1 MGDEEQPKVGV
12 SWVQVAGS
20 ALAAVSS
27 AVLLSTLGVAGTVIG
42 AAVGSVVA
50 SVGTSLYTRTLDVS
64 RQQVAAQAAALRRV
78 TRAHSDLDD
87 AVSAM
92 SRGDATSASR
102 IARAGEELDR
112 AEQVLA
118 AGSAGQHDGTLHTLE
133 PDGDALSDEAAR
145 GVPPGASAPQGLR
158 RVLAETL
165 SWKRVAIVAGAVFL
179 VTMVTITAFE
189 MATGRAVSTYTG
201 GSDRQ
206 TGSTVPGLERDNR
219 PATPTPSD
227 GATDDDGEPAEEP
240 TDTPSDAASPT
251 EGALPTDE
259 PTTSPSITPTPSPSP
274 EVTVPPTPAPSSTA
288 TGSTGG

>member
-1 MGDEEQPKVGV
+1 MGDEEQPKAGV

-42 AAVGSVVA
+42 AAVGSVIA
-50 SVGTSLYTRTLDVS
+50 TVGTSLYTRTLDVS

-102 IARAGEELDR
+102 IARAGEQLDR

-118 AGSAGQHDGTLHTLE
+118 AGSAGHQDGALRTLQ
-133 PDGDALSDEAAR
+133 PDDVALSDEPGR
-145 GVPPGASAPQGLR
+145 GVPPGDSSPRGLR
-158 RVLAETL
+158 QVLADRL
-165 SWKRVAIVAGAVFL
+165 SWRRVAVVAGAVFL
-179 VTMVTITAFE
+179 VTMVAITAFE

-206 TGSTVPGLERDNR
+206 TGSTVPGIERDTR
-219 PATPTPSD
+219 PASPAPSD
-227 GATDDDGEPAEEP
+227 DVTDDGEPVEEP
-240 TDTPSDAASPT
+240 TEAGSDAPAPT
-251 EGALPTDE
+251 ESATPTDE
-259 PTTSPSITPTPSPSP
+259 PTASPSTTPTPSPSP
-274 EVTVPPTPAPSSTA
+274 EVTVPPTPLPSSTA